1 MAAEDR
7 LRVIARHISASANSK
22 QLSGISAS
30 PQHILV
36 GKQLCFNSYKTRSDS
51 NQSKLSEETNRVEN
65 GECYFQPAKSKP
77 VNSVIPKSRQEV
89 LKWNGWGYRDSQFV
103 VKDGVIEF
111 TGNRYPIGKLTL
123 PYFTQ
128 WVKDIF
134 NADLG
139 KRNLPQPLPK
149 SEDFPHPLINKDF
162 LDGLS
167 EIGISFSM
175 EGIDRLV
182 RSHGHTLH
190 DIFVLRKG
198 HFARIVDI
206 VVWPA
211 CHSDVVK
218 VVELANRYNV
228 VVIPFG
234 GGTSVTGA
242 VSCPENESRTI
253 VSLDTTQM
261 NRILWLDRDNLIAC
275 CESGIIGQ
283 DLERE
288 LKSQGFT
295 TGHEPDSYEF
305 SSLGG
310 WVATRASGMK
320 KNVYGNIEDLVVHV
334 KMVTPT
340 GVLEKQG
347 RAPRLSCGPDLHHV
361 VLGSEGTLGVI
372 TEVVLKIRPLPKC
385 KKYGSIVFPDFE
397 YGVQCMREVA
407 KKRCQPASI
416 RLMDNEQFHFGQ
428 VLRSAPGPLSRFLE
442 GVKHAYAK
450 YLLGLHPDKMCV
462 ATLVFEGEP
471 EDVALQEKK
480 IYAIAKEYGGVPAG
494 QTNGERGYMLTFVI
508 AYIRD
513 LGLEYNVV
521 SESFETSVPWDRTIA
536 LCRNVKYRVAQEC
549 KVHGVRH
556 FLITCRVTQTYDA
569 GACVYF
575 YFAFNYSELAGKDP
589 VEVYEEIE
597 ASARNEILASGGS
610 VSHHHGVGKI
620 RRRWVSDAVSPLGVE
635 VLKAVKQ
642 RVDPMNIFACGN
654 LVKGDNVA
662 VDQDNILENS
672 LPEESISPL
681 DRKGT
686 IGSCE

>member
-7 LRVIARHISASANSK
+7 LRVIARHISASRNNHPPSSFS
-22 QLSGISAS
+22 SGIPKYSLDKKLCSSSGS
-30 PQHILV
+30 PRTDSDKANV
-36 GKQLCFNSYKTRSDS
+36 TEENS
-51 NQSKLSEETNRVEN
+51 RVEN
-65 GECYFQPAKSKP
+65 GDCYFVPAKSKP
-77 VNSVIPKSRQEV
+77 VNSVIPKSRQDV

-111 TGNRYPIGKLTL
+111 TGSRYPIGKLTL

-128 WVKDIF
+128 WVKDVF
-134 NADLG
+134 NADLNQ
-139 KRNLPQPLPK
+139 RNPPQSLPK
-149 SEDFPHPLINKDF
+149 AEDFPPPILNKDF
-162 LDGLS
+162 LNAIKKT
-167 EIGISFSM
+167 EITYSV
-175 EGIDRLV
+175 EGVDRLV

-190 DIFVLRKG
+190 DIFVLRQSQ
-198 HFARIVDI
+198 FARIVDI
-206 VVWPA
+206 VVWPVS
-211 CHSDVVK
+211 HGDVVK
-218 VVELANRYNV
+218 VVELASRFNV

-253 VSLDTTQM
+253 VSLDTSQM
-261 NRILWLDRDNLIAC
+261 NRILWLDRDNLLAC
-275 CESGIIGQ
+275 CEAGIIGQ

-372 TEVVLKIRPLPKC
+372 TEVVMKIRPLPKC

-442 GVKHAYAK
+442 GIKHAYAK
-450 YLLGLHPDKMCV
+450 YLLGLHPEKMCV
-462 ATLVFEGEP
+462 ATLVFEGDP
-471 EDVALQEKK
+471 EDVALQETK

-549 KVHGVRH
+549 KVHGVKH

-575 YFAFNYSELAGKDP
+575 YFAFNYSDIVGKDP

-642 RVDPMNIFACGN
+642 RVDPSNIFACGN
-654 LVKGDNVA
+654 LVKEGHETD
-662 VDQDNILENS
+662 DRDTLLENG
-672 LPEESISPL
+672 LAEEPISPI
-681 DRKGT
+681 DRKGS